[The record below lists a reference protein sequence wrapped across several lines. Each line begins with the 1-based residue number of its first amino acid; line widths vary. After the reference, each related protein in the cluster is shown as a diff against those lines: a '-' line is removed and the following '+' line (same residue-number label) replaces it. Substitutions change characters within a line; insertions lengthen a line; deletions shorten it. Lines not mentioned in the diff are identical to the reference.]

1 MAREDAFVR
10 RTTGGGGEDRGVHE
24 PMLLE
29 DVPAEHLQAAPARE
43 LVQPEHVELIPSVG
57 ESQALHNLHTKC
69 KVRRITTSMGSC
81 LMRQRRRG
89 RCTSA
94 SFSKVGSTAGT
105 GWTLPAVAEPSV
117 FFRFGGDGTES
128 RLFRNSRFTYH
139 AGTSCTGGGME

>member
-69 KVRRITTSMGSC
+69 KVRRITTSMV
-81 LMRQRRRG
+81 R
-89 RCTSA
+89 
-94 SFSKVGSTAGT
+94 V
-105 GWTLPAVAEPSV
+105 
-117 FFRFGGDGTES
+117 
-128 RLFRNSRFTYH
+128 
-139 AGTSCTGGGME
+139 